1 MYSKDFRKFV
11 KNGLDKYFIGTGN
24 PNSDLLFIGK
34 ESAIS
39 KENMQDRKLYKRNAA
54 DWDEHIKNNTC
65 EILSYPVDENHIFRK
80 EKSWGK
86 NTWSK
91 YQELKNVIYL
101 DEKRPY
107 FIDFLEKVFTTE
119 INDAPDRKTAT
130 ANKSS
135 LNERKTLFKE
145 SDFIQKFP
153 VVVLACSNYIQN
165 NDDVREIDNIFR
177 VKYCE
182 RESKVFSKTNWF
194 FTHYN
199 DDKTKLVIHT
209 RQLSA
214 NVKTDLLN
222 DMGRVIREHLKKLE
236 LIE

>member
-1 MYSKDFRKFV
+1 MYSKDFQKFV
-11 KNGLDKYFIGTGN
+11 ENGLDKYFIGTGN

-39 KENMQDRKLYKRNAA
+39 KENMQDRELYNRNAI
-54 DWDEHIKNNTC
+54 DWNEHIKNNTC

-80 EKSWGK
+80 KKSWGK

-91 YQELKNVIYL
+91 YQELKNVIYQ

-107 FIDFLEKVFTTE
+107 FIDFLEKVFSTE

-145 SDFIQKFP
+145 SEFIQKFP

-165 NDDVREIDNIFR
+165 NDNVREIDNIFK
-177 VKYCE
+177 VKYCDLE
-182 RESKVFSKTNWF
+182 KKVYSKTNWF

-199 DDKTKLVIHT
+199 YDKTKLVIHT

-214 NVKTDLLN
+214 NVNTHLLN
-222 DMGRVIREHLKKLE
+222 DMGKVIREHLIKLE